1 MQETHR
7 FYPWV
12 RSIPWRRKWQP
23 TLVFFPGEPHGQRS
37 LTGYSPWG
45 RKRVGHDVATKQ
57 QLYSLALHHSSGAC
71 GLMFVFLHPQLPEL
85 REGGSSNSERQWWKG
100 LTKPVAHLANV
111 CAPVISRQCSL
122 YLGNT
127 PLSKAEPLPC
137 FWELPFCW
145 GKQIMN
151 NMWVSWRRLS
161 DWTE

>member
-1 MQETHR
+1 MQETQ
-7 FYPWV
+7 V
-12 RSIPWRRKWQP
+12 LSLGQVDLLEKKWQP

-37 LTGYSPWG
+37 LTGYSLWG
-45 RKRVGHDVATKQ
+45 RKRVGHDLATER
-57 QLYSLALHHSSGAC
+57 QLYSSALHSSSGAY
-71 GLMFVFLHPQLPEL
+71 GLMLVFLHPQLPGL
-85 REGGSSNSERQWWKG
+85 RGDDSGKSRRQWWKG
-100 LTKPVAHLANV
+100 LTKRVTHSANV

-127 PLSKAEPLPC
+127 PLSKAEHLPC
-137 FWELPFCW
+137 FWELPFYW